1 MGGKTPEKQPVVL
14 VTGASGGMGRAICR
28 ELSGRGM
35 RVFALD
41 VKPLEML
48 GVPALACDLRGEAG
62 VQEALA
68 WFRAQETRLD
78 AIVHAAGVYDLDSLV
93 EMDEARFSRIFEVNV
108 FAACRVN
115 RLFTPLMAPGGR
127 VVFITSEL
135 APLHPLP
142 FTGIYAVTKKALEAV
157 ADSLRTELA
166 LRGIAV
172 SIVRPGAVT
181 TPLLGDS
188 TRALERFCAGT
199 AHYQVNAARFRRI
212 VDSVESRS
220 VPPERV
226 AEKVRRALTDRR
238 PRRVYN
244 LNRNPLLLLLNAL
257 PRGAQQWVLVK
268 ILK

>member
-1 MGGKTPEKQPVVL
+1 MKTIL
-14 VTGASGGMGRAICR
+14 VTGASGGMGRVICQK
-28 ELSGRGM
+28 LCGAGY
-35 RVFALD
+35 RVYALD
-41 VKPLEML
+41 VKPLEL
-48 GVPALACDLRGEAG
+48 AGVASFVCDLRTEAG
-62 VQEALA
+62 AAEALA
-68 WFRAQETRLD
+68 WYQAQQPCLD
-78 AIVHAAGVYDLDSLV
+78 AIVHAAGLYDLDSLV
-93 EMDEARFSRIFEVNV
+93 EMDDGRFRRIFEVNV
-108 FAACRVN
+108 FVACHVN
-115 RLFTPLMAPGGR
+115 RLFTPMMKTGGR
-127 VVFITSEL
+127 IVFITSEL

-157 ADSLRTELA
+157 AASLRTEMA

-188 TRALERFCAGT
+188 TRALNRFCEHT
-199 AHYQVNAARFRRI
+199 AYYKVNADRFRRI

-226 AEKVRRALTDRR
+226 AEKVHRALTAKHPKRL
-238 PRRVYN
+238 YN

-257 PRGAQQWVLVK
+257 PVGLQEWVLVK

>member
-1 MGGKTPEKQPVVL
+1 MKSIL
-14 VTGASGGMGRAICR
+14 VTGASGGMGSAICR
-28 ELSGRGM
+28 RLSGAGY
-35 RVFALD
+35 RVYALD
-41 VKPLEML
+41 VKPLQL
-48 GVPALACDLRGEAG
+48 PGVAAFVCDLRHEEGASA
-62 VQEALA
+62 ALA
-68 WFRAQETRLD
+68 WFTAQESHLD
-78 AIVHAAGVYDLDSLV
+78 AIVHAAGIYDLDSLV
-93 EMDEARFSRIFEVNV
+93 EMDDIRFRRIFEVNV
-108 FAACRVN
+108 FAACHVN
-115 RLFTPLMAPGGR
+115 RLFTPLMGAGGR

-157 ADSLRTELA
+157 ASSLRTELA
-166 LRGIAV
+166 LRDIAV

-188 TRALERFCAGT
+188 TRALDRFCKNT
-199 AHYQVNAARFRRI
+199 AHYRVNADRFRRI

-226 AEKVRRALTDRR
+226 ADKVATVLTAKR
-238 PRRVYN
+238 PRRLYN

-257 PRGAQQWVLVK
+257 PKDLQEWILIR

>member
-1 MGGKTPEKQPVVL
+1 MKNVL

-28 ELSGRGM
+28 TLCGAGY
-35 RVFALD
+35 RVYALD
-41 VKPLEML
+41 VKPPE
-48 GVPALACDLRGEAG
+48 LAGIASFVCDLRTEAG
-62 VQEALA
+62 AAEALS
-68 WFRAQETRLD
+68 WLQAQEGHLD

-93 EMDEARFSRIFEVNV
+93 EMDDGRFRRIFEVNV
-108 FAACRVN
+108 FAACHVN
-115 RLFTPLMAPGGR
+115 RLFTPLMRAGGR
-127 VVFITSEL
+127 IVFITSEL

-157 ADSLRTELA
+157 AASLRTEMA
-166 LRGIAV
+166 LRGITV

-188 TRALERFCAGT
+188 TRALNRFCERT
-199 AHYQVNAARFRRI
+199 AYYKVNADRFRRI
-212 VDSVESRS
+212 VDSMESRS

-226 AEKVRRALTDRR
+226 AEKVHRALAAKR
-238 PRRVYN
+238 PKRLYN

-257 PRGAQQWVLVK
+257 PVGLQEWVLVR